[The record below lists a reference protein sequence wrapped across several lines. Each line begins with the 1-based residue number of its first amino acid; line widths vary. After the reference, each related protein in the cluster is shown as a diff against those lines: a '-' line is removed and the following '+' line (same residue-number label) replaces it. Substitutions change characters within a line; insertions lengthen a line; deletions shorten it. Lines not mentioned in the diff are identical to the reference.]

1 MAGPALGA
9 CGFFTVAALAY
20 EEMAA
25 TIRATVIKVLV
36 NMVVSPGLNSSHR
49 PGVGRQ
55 YGTRSPRYVKQFTFP
70 NVSCLGDPRRSA
82 AACRNGSARQISRFR
97 LLGPGP
103 RRPIDTSPPV

>member
-1 MAGPALGA
+1 MAGPALGT
-9 CGFFTVAALAY
+9 CCFFTVAALAD
-20 EEMAA
+20 EEMAT
-25 TIRATVIKVLV
+25 TIRATVIRVLV

-49 PGVGRQ
+49 PGVSKTLGE
-55 YGTRSPRYVKQFTFP
+55 SKPPVCEAVHIPEF
-70 NVSCLGDPRRSA
+70 SCLGDPRRSA